1 MLCSLKNVLACS
13 VFTVLAST
21 FGRMSSDP
29 SKVTHS
35 GHSVQCWVCPF
46 SLWRLW
52 LDSRTARHW
61 LSLLGRLILYL
72 CSGFFTL
79 TRLECERKVRQS
91 NTGGWCWMFSHD
103 YGLWLKN
110 ETQLNC
116 LEFWAQY
123 FLMENWKIRS
133 IPNKWDRIHILIV
146 SPSHRQSKWS
156 RNDSRFLSFQTC
168 KENSISL
175 HK

>member
-1 MLCSLKNVLACS
+1 MLCNLKNVLACS

-52 LDSRTARHW
+52 LDYRTAPHW

-79 TRLECERKVRQS
+79 TTLECERKVRQS

-110 ETQLNC
+110 ETVELPRVLSSVLFDGK
-116 LEFWAQY
+116 LENPKYTQQMRSHSY
-123 FLMENWKIRS
+123 FNS
-133 IPNKWDRIHILIV
+133 F
-146 SPSHRQSKWS
+146 SQSSTK
-156 RNDSRFLSFQTC
+156 
-168 KENSISL
+168 
-175 HK
+175 